1 MSTNEKI
8 SRRTWLKGM
17 VCSAAA
23 GLPLSVGS
31 PSAKAPISEILP
43 PTEKDLVADFGG
55 SLPAWNP
62 YLAANKGSL
71 TLTIPAGTY
80 GNFATGDYLA
90 SGAQANTT
98 IVGAAAISMT
108 GPNRSSAQA
117 GNRRSR
123 ASAAISS
130 RTQL

>member
-1 MSTNEKI
+1 VLGCRGPATE
-8 SRRTWLKGM
+8 R
-17 VCSAAA
+17 
-23 GLPLSVGS
+23 GLPKRKGPDKRNLAADREGFGS
-31 PSAKAPISEILP
+31 GFWGVS
-43 PTEKDLVADFGG
+43 
-55 SLPAWNP
+55 PAWNA